1 MKPRITITIILA
13 LATLLLAACSGGE
26 SPAPASL
33 DADESSTL
41 DASYDNA
48 LAVRNQLALGTLNL
62 EDTPQAVTADQ
73 AATLIPLWQALRG
86 TMNSGAAAQAEVDAL
101 LKQIEGAMS
110 AEQLSTIRA
119 MKLTQGDLR
128 AWAQS
133 QGLSAG
139 TGSGGGVGS
148 GQPRSGQGLSPEE
161 RATRQAER
169 EAQGSNSGGLSKAL
183 IDAVITLLESK

>member
-139 TGSGGGVGS
+139 TGSGSGVGS

>member
-41 DASYDNA
+41 DTSYDNA

-139 TGSGGGVGS
+139 TGSGSGVGS

>member
-110 AEQLSTIRA
+110 AEQLSAIRA

-139 TGSGGGVGS
+139 TGSGSGVGS

>member
-13 LATLLLAACSGGE
+13 LATLLLAACGGGE

-41 DASYDNA
+41 DTSYDNA

-139 TGSGGGVGS
+139 TGSGSGVGS
-148 GQPRSGQGLSPEE
+148 GQPSSGQGLSPEE